1 MATAGDEEAPHH
13 EPLASPA
20 PASRRES
27 IASQFQREIL
37 GHRTPEPDANAQ
49 LLLPPVAEEL
59 PLEQRAEQD
68 DGDDEDEHMD
78 TTEDRLS
85 TSSNK
90 PAPPH
95 VIEVVDDNG
104 DDSDSDAHAQ
114 TLSPTK
120 AAQLIREATLMD
132 SPIEHDTR
140 NNTSSPGMLK
150 KMLRKLAAG
159 MQTTPNANG
168 TSATTSPAAART
180 EDRQPLSGSAAKQRR
195 MSAEFV
201 ESSAQKSKRRRLS
214 LSSAERED
222 IELSASKRSRT
233 QQQQQADAED
243 TEQQQQSDD
252 VDQTRKSDSDSF
264 TESLFPSR
272 LLSAEEANEIRSHE
286 ETKHSEPVQET
297 RIPHSNKSTPVRRS
311 PATKANRRATLEP
324 TDAESLLS
332 EMMRE
337 MNGEGSSAKAT
348 PRKQTPEKSPA
359 RSSAKKPSPQSPAL
373 DASPSQRTRSK
384 TRRATVEPRDITSIM
399 AAFNSEEIARNSE
412 AEITSH
418 PGTGR
423 RETIDEEGL
432 FELRSAR
439 GSASPEDTQRADE
452 GSGQVQNQ
460 TVDEEND
467 APISSPP
474 PENEAESV
482 EPTAEEEEAKLDSAT
497 NSPVRQ
503 NSFKRA
509 RSSPSPGSRY
519 HDRSPT
525 IGTPEQV
532 PVSVVNEGPAI
543 FSPPPA
549 STMPLKS
556 CFSAKKRKAGPD
568 TPSKSVNF
576 GPSQGAE
583 FNLGSPSTS
592 MTPMAAKKARAMFPL
607 DKPSPVSSESDMDED
622 DDEETSLNSSILD
635 EADARDSDDNE
646 DHEQE
651 EKQVEQEE
659 QVSLEKQITNVSI
672 TDIFPHRRASIPANK
687 STDRNSRRYSLRGMS
702 PLDNQA
708 NARRQR
714 RRTINVTSSSS
725 PTTDVST
732 VSSSAP
738 ALITSFL
745 SSSDVVS
752 QLENRVPY
760 ADSSETSDEGEDME
774 ITGDYSVLA
783 DAAMALHTAS
793 QDRIVTSV
801 SSSTTVN
808 RFTESTAVVDQSA
821 NDQQD
826 AAEDTVELGSLG
838 DLVAESDGYEAQTAS
853 SGMPA
858 LDASLGPIQE
868 EEEDR
873 ASSAAP
879 SMMSLDSS
887 DDESE
892 LGSPERR
899 KSLAVNLSMEF
910 ERVGLTSPT
919 ENEGSSARHSS
930 KSPKKRSPPK
940 KQMSMEELLSLA
952 KLEEVESS
960 GTSNDHLEK
969 IAEEIQNLDGLV
981 RLSFSDACKDV
992 VQWHIEE
999 ISSWASGSSDVLPSL
1014 LNEHAPAFLN
1024 HESVDEARIEA
1035 IQKLYSMETSSVLSG
1050 CSQWLTKMETQ
1061 LTNNLNSCA
1070 AELSKDVKA
1079 LQDQVSNDMAKK
1091 ETEFAAL
1098 MDLIE
1103 REKKM
1108 SEMLDA
1114 IDEQQV
1120 VRDEYAVAVDALENE
1135 CASLSLEESVLQR
1148 QLQAMKG
1155 KVSSNEVTS
1164 KAAFNELQ
1172 QSVLEHEELFVIQE
1186 SLNIWSVHEATSS
1199 HLKLGA
1205 QFEDV
1210 LFDVDVTVDVVF
1222 DHGQGNSP
1230 TSYRLAESFSTDV
1243 KSQVKLRQT
1252 GRNLYISAEHDVVY
1266 LIQQKLL
1273 DSVQLSPFAVKK
1285 RTRTTRRSWSTEN
1298 NASLQEMVGQL
1309 ERLLSRSFQFLREL
1323 RTLSKQFPLTY
1334 SMDDS
1339 MLWIEF
1345 ITFPSAVAN
1354 SDDSSSIGAKF
1365 AVGFRVTNAF
1375 PFTDLDA
1382 VIQVNYGE
1390 VCEVHSAASG
1400 RPMFS

>member
-1 MATAGDEEAPHH
+1 MATADDEEAYH

-20 PASRRES
+20 PVSRRES

-37 GHRTPEPDANAQ
+37 GHRTPEPDAQ
-49 LLLPPVAEEL
+49 LLPPVAEEL
-59 PLEQRAEQD
+59 HEQHTEQLQAD
-68 DGDDEDEHMD
+68 APQDGDDDQRMEGNDANAHP
-78 TTEDRLS
+78 TEDR
-85 TSSNK
+85 
-90 PAPPH
+90 PAPH
-95 VIEVVDDNG
+95 VIEVVDDDG
-104 DDSDSDAHAQ
+104 EDSDSHAQ

-120 AAQLIREATLMD
+120 AAQLIREATQID
-132 SPIEHDTR
+132 SPVVRDTR

-159 MQTTPNANG
+159 MQSSSANG
-168 TSATTSPAAART
+168 TSNTTSPAA
-180 EDRQPLSGSAAKQRR
+180 EELQLSAIKQRR
-195 MSAEFV
+195 MNAEFV
-201 ESSAQKSKRRRLS
+201 ETSAHKSKRRRLS
-214 LSSAERED
+214 ISGVEREE
-222 IELSASKRSRT
+222 IVLSASKRPRT
-233 QQQQQADAED
+233 EQQDGAED
-243 TEQQQQSDD
+243 TEQQTEDA
-252 VDQTRKSDSDSF
+252 DQTHKSDSDSF

-272 LLSAEEANEIRSHE
+272 LLSAEEVNEIRSHE
-286 ETKHSEPVQET
+286 ETKHSEPVLET
-297 RIPHSNKSTPVRRS
+297 RIPTNKSTPMRRS
-311 PATKANRRATLEP
+311 PATKAGRRSTLEP

-337 MNGEGSSAKAT
+337 MNGERTSAKTT
-348 PRKQTPEKSPA
+348 PRKQTPEKKSPA
-359 RSSAKKPSPQSPAL
+359 RSGKKPSPQSPAL

-384 TRRATVEPRDITSIM
+384 TRRATVEPQDITSIM
-399 AAFNSEEIARNSE
+399 AAFNSEETARNSE
-412 AEITSH
+412 ADSNSH
-418 PGTGR
+418 QDANR

-432 FELRSAR
+432 DELRSAQ
-439 GSASPEDTQRADE
+439 GSASPEGTQRTGDATD
-452 GSGQVQNQ
+452 QAQDQ
-460 TVDEEND
+460 TVDEENN
-467 APISSPP
+467 APVSNPA

-482 EPTAEEEEAKLDSAT
+482 EQIAEDEEAIVDSAT
-497 NSPVRQ
+497 SSPIRQ

-509 RSSPSPGSRY
+509 RPSPSPGSRR

-525 IGTPEQV
+525 VGTPEHAV
-532 PVSVVNEGPAI
+532 ESVVRDGEAI

-556 CFSAKKRKAGPD
+556 CFSAKKRRTGPD

-635 EADARDSDDNE
+635 EADARDSDDNDGHDQE
-646 DHEQE
+646 QKEGEQE
-651 EKQVEQEE
+651 EHA
-659 QVSLEKQITNVSI
+659 SLEKQITNVSI
-672 TDIFPHRRASIPANK
+672 TDIFPHRRASSSVNK
-687 STDRNSRRYSLRGMS
+687 LTDRNNRRYSLRGMS

-714 RRTINVTSSSS
+714 RRTINITSSSS
-725 PTTDVST
+725 PTTDVS
-732 VSSSAP
+732 VASSSAP
-738 ALITSFL
+738 ALISSFL
-745 SSSDVVS
+745 SSSEVVT

-793 QDRIVTSV
+793 QERIITSV
-801 SSSTTVN
+801 STSATVN
-808 RFTESTAVVDQSA
+808 RFTESPAAIEQSA

-838 DLVAESDGYEAQTAS
+838 DLVAESDGYEAAAS
-853 SGMPA
+853 NRMPA
-858 LDASLGPIQE
+858 LDASLDPIQE

-879 SMMSLDSS
+879 SMMSLASS
-887 DDESE
+887 DDESDP
-892 LGSPERR
+892 GSPERR

-919 ENEGSSARHSS
+919 ENEGSSTRHSY
-930 KSPKKRSPPK
+930 KSPKKHSPTK
-940 KQMSMEELLSLA
+940 KHMSMEDLLLLA
-952 KLEEVESS
+952 KLEEVENSIAA
-960 GTSNDHLEK
+960 NDHLEK
-969 IAEEIQNLDGLV
+969 IAVEIHSLDGLV

-992 VQWHIEE
+992 VQWHTEE
-999 ISSWASGSSDVLPSL
+999 ISSWASGLSDVLPSL
-1014 LNEHAPAFLN
+1014 MNEHAPDFLN
-1024 HESVDEARIEA
+1024 RDSGDEARVKARVKA

-1050 CSQWLTKMETQ
+1050 CSQWLTKMEKQ
-1061 LTNNLNSCA
+1061 LIDNLNSCA
-1070 AELSKDVKA
+1070 AELTDDVTA
-1079 LQDQVSNDMAKK
+1079 LQTQISNDMAKK
-1091 ETEFAAL
+1091 EAEFAAIK
-1098 MDLIE
+1098 DLIE

-1120 VRDEYAVAVDALENE
+1120 VRDEYAVAVDTLENE

-1155 KVSSNEVTS
+1155 KVSSHEVTS

-1172 QSVLEHEELFVIQE
+1172 HSVLEHEELFVIQE

-1222 DHGQGNSP
+1222 DHGEGNSP
-1230 TSYRLAESFSTDV
+1230 STYRLAESFSTDV
-1243 KSQVKLRQT
+1243 TSQVKLRQT

-1285 RTRTTRRSWSTEN
+1285 RTRASRRSWSTEN
-1298 NASLQEMVGQL
+1298 NASLQEMLGQL

-1323 RTLSKQFPLTY
+1323 RTLSKQFPVTY
-1334 SMDDS
+1334 SVDDS

-1345 ITFPSAVAN
+1345 VTFPSAVGA
-1354 SDDSSSIGAKF
+1354 DSCIGAKF
-1365 AVGFRVTNAF
+1365 VVGFKVTNAY

-1382 VIQVNYGE
+1382 IVQVSYGE
-1390 VCEVHSAASG
+1390 VRAFNSVAIE
-1400 RPMFS
+1400 